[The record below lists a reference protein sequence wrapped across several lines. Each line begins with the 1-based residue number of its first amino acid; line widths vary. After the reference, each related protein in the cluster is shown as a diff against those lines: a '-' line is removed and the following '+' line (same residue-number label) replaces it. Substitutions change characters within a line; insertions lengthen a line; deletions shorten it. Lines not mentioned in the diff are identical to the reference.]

1 MEMQK
6 VSKEAIKRM
15 KFLFDL
21 NGYMVIRNVLSK
33 EEVAEANLAIDAHK
47 FNERDVSGLRNSKD
61 NTKFSG
67 DMKTGR
73 FDMGGLL
80 GWE

>member
-1 MEMQK
+1 
-6 VSKEAIKRM
+6 M

-21 NGYMVIRNVLSK
+21 NGYMVIRGALSK
-33 EEVAEANLAIDAHK
+33 EEISQANAAIDCHD
-47 FNERDVSGLRNSKD
+47 FSERNVSGLRNTKD
-61 NTKFSG
+61 NTPFSG

-73 FDMGGLL
+73 FDMGGML

>member
-1 MEMQK
+1 MQK
-6 VSKEAIKRM
+6 VSHEAIKRM

-33 EEVAEANLAIDAHK
+33 DEISAANAAIDAHK
-47 FNERDVSGLRNSKD
+47 LYERDVPELRNTKD
-61 NTKFSG
+61 YTPFSG

-73 FDMGGLL
+73 FDMGGML